1 MGGNTCDC
9 VDVHLQTVN
18 VKDEQKVMV
27 KLRSME
33 YRNKI
38 NKKGAMGNKMYIIL
52 CRTVLCLSEAEEGV
66 VSWWQV
72 AFISWQSSSFLG
84 SSRVFWSLFQYQ

>member
-18 VKDEQKVMV
+18 MKDEQKVMV

-52 CRTVLCLSEAEEGV
+52 CRTVLCLSEAEEGD
-66 VSWWQV
+66 VSWWQIV
-72 AFISWQSSSFLG
+72 FISLG
-84 SSRVFWSLFQYQ
+84 SDRVFWSLFCIYQRASS